1 MPNPTP
7 ISQAEIRLSILSIK
21 SAFAEVED
29 PRRDHLK
36 RFSLSDILVLSVA
49 GMLAGCED
57 WVDIEDFGDQRVEWF
72 QAQGMFAQGM
82 PSHDTLGRVFRALDA
97 VVFRAC
103 FARWVQR
110 ALGTLSGVIAID
122 GKTSRGTADGDTH
135 GAIHTISAYASEL
148 GLTLAHTA
156 VAEKSNEITAIPSLL
171 EMLAIKGCTITID
184 AMGCQKD
191 IATCIRKRGGDYL
204 LQVKANQPAT
214 LNDLSAFF
222 ADADARNWKDINHT
236 TARTDSNNHDHGHGR
251 DETRIAHACRVR
263 GHWLDAHGW
272 TDLHQI
278 VRIRRARTISGT
290 TSTEDSYYITSE
302 HRDADKLLSM
312 ARQHWGIEANH
323 WILDVAFNEDR
334 SRARKDNAAHN
345 LVTIRRFVLNLLRR
359 NPETKHRSIK
369 RRRRRASYGMEE
381 LCRLMKLAAVSPG
394 E

>member
-1 MPNPTP
+1 MPDPEP
-7 ISQAEIRLSILSIK
+7 MSLAEMRLSIASIAE
-21 SAFAEVED
+21 AFAAVRD

-36 RFSLSDILVLSVA
+36 RFPLPDILVLAVA

-57 WVDIEDFGDQRVEWF
+57 WVDMEDFGEQRAEWF
-72 QAQGMFAQGM
+72 KAQGLFAQGT

-97 VVFRAC
+97 VVVRTC
-103 FARWVQR
+103 FAQWVQQ
-110 ALGTLSGVIAID
+110 AMGTVRGVVAID
-122 GKTSRGTADGDTH
+122 GKTARGTADGDTR
-135 GAIHTISAYASEL
+135 GAIHTVSAYASET
-148 GLTLAHTA
+148 GLTLAHVA
-156 VAEKSNEITAIPSLL
+156 VAEKSNEITAIPALL
-171 EMLAIKGCTITID
+171 EMLALKGCTVTID

-191 IATCIRKRGGDYL
+191 IATCIRARGGDYL

-214 LNDLSAFF
+214 LNDLSSFF
-222 ADADARNWKDINHT
+222 ADADARDWKGTLHT
-236 TARTDSNNHDHGHGR
+236 TCRTDHHGHGR

-263 GHWLDAHGW
+263 GPWLDAHGW

-278 VRIRRARTISGT
+278 VRIRRTRSAGSAAAA
-290 TSTEDSYYITSE
+290 STEDSYYITSE
-302 HRDADKLLSM
+302 RCDAERLLSM
-312 ARQHWGIEANH
+312 ARQHWGIENRTH

-369 RRRRRASYGMEE
+369 RRRRRASYSMEG
-381 LCRLMKLAAVSPG
+381 LCQLMKFAAVSPG

>member
-1 MPNPTP
+1 MPDPEP
-7 ISQAEIRLSILSIK
+7 ISLSEIRLSIASIK
-21 SAFAEVED
+21 EAFAAMRD

-36 RFSLSDILVLSVA
+36 RFLLPDLLVLAVS

-57 WVDIEDFGDQRVEWF
+57 WVDMEDFGEQRAEWF
-72 QAQGMFAQGM
+72 HAQGLFPQGM
-82 PSHDTLGRVFRALDA
+82 PSHDTLGRVFRVLDA
-97 VVFRAC
+97 VVMRAC
-103 FARWVQR
+103 FAQWVQQ
-110 ALGTLSGVIAID
+110 AMGTVSGVVAID
-122 GKTSRGTADGDTH
+122 GKTSRGTADGETR
-135 GAIHTISAYASEL
+135 GPIHTVSAYASEA

-156 VAEKSNEITAIPSLL
+156 VAEKSNEITAIPVLL
-171 EMLAIKGCTITID
+171 EMLALKGCTVTID
-184 AMGCQKD
+184 AIGCQKD

-204 LQVKANQPAT
+204 LQVKGNQPAT
-214 LNDLSAFF
+214 LNDLSTFF
-222 ADADARNWKDINHT
+222 ADADARGWKDIVHT
-236 TARTDSNNHDHGHGR
+236 LARTDSHGHDHGHGR

-263 GHWLDAHGW
+263 GPWLDAHGW

-278 VRIRRARTISGT
+278 VRIRRTRRVGSA

-302 HRDADKLLSM
+302 RCDAARLLSM
-312 ARQHWGIEANH
+312 ARQHWGIEATH

-369 RRRRRASYGMEE
+369 RRRRRASYSMEG
-381 LCRLMKLAAVSPG
+381 LCQLMKLAAVSPG

>member
-1 MPNPTP
+1 MPDPEP
-7 ISQAEIRLSILSIK
+7 ISMAEILLSIASIK
-21 SAFAEVED
+21 AAFAAVKD

-36 RFSLSDILVLSVA
+36 RFLLSDILVLAVA

-57 WVDIEDFGDQRVEWF
+57 WVDIEDFGDQRAEWF
-72 QAQGMFAQGM
+72 KAHGLFPQGT
-82 PSHDTLGRVFRALDA
+82 PSHDTLGRVFRVLDA
-97 VVFRAC
+97 VIFRTC
-103 FARWVQR
+103 FAQWVQQ
-110 ALGTLSGVIAID
+110 AMGTVSGVIAID
-122 GKTSRGTADGDTH
+122 GKTSRGTADGDTR
-135 GAIHTISAYASEL
+135 GAIHTVSAYASES

-156 VAEKSNEITAIPSLL
+156 VTEKSNEITAIPKLL
-171 EMLAIKGCTITID
+171 EMLALKGCTVTID

-204 LQVKANQPAT
+204 LQVKANQPST
-214 LNDLSAFF
+214 LNDLSTFF
-222 ADADARNWKDINHT
+222 ADADARGWKDTDHT
-236 TARTDSNNHDHGHGR
+236 TARTDSNKHDHGHGR
-251 DETRIAHACRVR
+251 DETRIAHACRVQ
-263 GHWLDAHGW
+263 GPWLDAHGW

-278 VRIRRARTISGT
+278 VRIRRTRSISGA

-302 HRDADKLLSM
+302 HCDATRLLSM
-312 ARQHWGIEANH
+312 ARQHWGIEATH

-369 RRRRRASYGMEE
+369 RRRRRAGYGMEE